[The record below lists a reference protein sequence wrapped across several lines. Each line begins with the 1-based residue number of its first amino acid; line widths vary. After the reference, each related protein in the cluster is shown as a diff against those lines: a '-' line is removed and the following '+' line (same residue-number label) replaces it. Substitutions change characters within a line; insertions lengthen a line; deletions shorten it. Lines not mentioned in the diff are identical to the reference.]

1 MFSTIRTKL
10 KTSLFTH
17 RKTIGVSFASFL
29 LGVLATFFVMKA
41 NTPPAEKKPAPGLAW
56 MQNPAVSPS
65 APQPPTAEEEEQ
77 IAREEAEEERR
88 AFSLFFGGKDPFEEA
103 RKLHEDMMKSFSQGG
118 LAMRMDRQE
127 NERWSREHSIIERED
142 DYAVYYEIR
151 GVDRAKLR
159 TQVVDGT
166 LTIQGESK
174 RDEGGEDSPFRA
186 TLRSTFRR
194 QVTLPA
200 NVDSLGMQVLGDKD
214 KVILKFP
221 KKG

>member
-1 MFSTIRTKL
+1 MFSTIRTTL
-10 KTSLFTH
+10 KNKASAH
-17 RKTIGVSFASFL
+17 RKTIAVSCASFL
-29 LGVLATFFVMKA
+29 LGVLATLGAMKA
-41 NTPPAEKKPAPGLAW
+41 FAPPLEKKPAPGLAW

-65 APQPPTAEEEEQ
+65 APQPPTAEEEEKLAQ
-77 IAREEAEEERR
+77 EAEEQERR

-103 RKLHEDMMKSFSQGG
+103 RKLHEDMMKGFPQG
-118 LAMRMDRQE
+118 LTMRMDTQQ
-127 NERWSREHSIIERED
+127 IIEKED

-174 RDEGGEDSPFRA
+174 QDAGEDGSPFRA
-186 TLRSTFRR
+186 TMRSTFRR
-194 QVTLPA
+194 QVQLPP
-200 NVDSLGMQVLGDKD
+200 NVDALGMQVLGDKE

-221 KKG
+221 KKS